1 MQIQKLINPP
11 LEMSPPLYG
20 SVLCLGNRNDARR
33 FPKGQRPA
41 PTNRA
46 VVKRRFGRELRAMQ
60 CCLFRGPGS
69 TSAGPSRVRHTC
81 GAYMGHSR
89 SWPKW
94 LRERERE
101 RQREKF
107 HQQRVRSTPG
117 PIEGTGFEHVV
128 THFFGSP
135 AHRKLSILVR
145 NCFFR
150 LPFHREVS
158 LPYDATS
165 VTLMSRGSAG
175 EVGNTLIT

>member
-11 LEMSPPLYG
+11 LEMSAPLYG

-94 LRERERE
+94 LREREKKTE
-101 RQREKF
+101 
-107 HQQRVRSTPG
+107 
-117 PIEGTGFEHVV
+117 
-128 THFFGSP
+128 
-135 AHRKLSILVR
+135 
-145 NCFFR
+145 
-150 LPFHREVS
+150 REVS
-158 LPYDATS
+158 LAAGSEHSWPNWGNRFRACCDPLFRFACPPQAFYFGSELFFPITVPQRS
-165 VTLMSRGSAG
+165 VAALWCDLRDSYVKG
-175 EVGNTLIT
+175 LC

>member
-11 LEMSPPLYG
+11 LEMSAPLYG

-94 LRERERE
+94 LREREKDRE
-101 RQREKF
+101 RSFTSSGFAALLAQLREPVSSMLWPTF
-107 HQQRVRSTPG
+107 SV
-117 PIEGTGFEHVV
+117 
-128 THFFGSP
+128 
-135 AHRKLSILVR
+135 
-145 NCFFR
+145 R
-150 LPFHREVS
+150 LPTASFLFWFGTVFSDYCSTEKCRCPMMRPPW
-158 LPYDATS
+158 LLCQGA
-165 VTLMSRGSAG
+165 LLGK
-175 EVGNTLIT
+175 